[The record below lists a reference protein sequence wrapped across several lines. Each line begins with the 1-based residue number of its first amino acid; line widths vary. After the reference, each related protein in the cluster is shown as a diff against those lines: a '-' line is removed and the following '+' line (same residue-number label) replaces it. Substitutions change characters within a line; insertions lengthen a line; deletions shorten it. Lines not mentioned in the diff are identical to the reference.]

1 MTKVEI
7 VAHFCHITRSVE
19 KTGLWHVVTYC
30 MKVEI
35 QFAALFLKLTPARRS
50 TSTAITSS
58 ISSVP
63 VANNASTVFDIV
75 ELDE

>member
-1 MTKVEI
+1 M
-7 VAHFCHITRSVE
+7 
-19 KTGLWHVVTYC
+19 
-30 MKVEI
+30 
-35 QFAALFLKLTPARRS
+35 ALACSDLLYEGRNAIFVLILTPALRS

-75 ELDE
+75 RPDEYD